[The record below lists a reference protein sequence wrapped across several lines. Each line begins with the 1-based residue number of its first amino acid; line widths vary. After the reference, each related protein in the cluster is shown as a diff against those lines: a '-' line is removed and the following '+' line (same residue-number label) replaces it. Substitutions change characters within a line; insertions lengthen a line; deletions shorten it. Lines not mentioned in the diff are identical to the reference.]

1 MIAKGIIQQPPRE
14 AAPRTAEVTA
24 DLVFSLGR
32 PESGHATARTCGH
45 DRPTAATRYAEV
57 RSTIKPGRATPKW
70 LVRSLPAGLW
80 SGRSR
85 RYAPAKLRTSVKA
98 LAPKVPYA
106 PSGTSPGRSGPFG
119 AVRLTWDAAE
129 WSLQGNAVLR
139 SGIADRRHPCGGA
152 SSVGRALLVPAAG
165 RGSAQAAVLTRSPYL
180 R

>member
-1 MIAKGIIQQPPRE
+1 MFE
-14 AAPRTAEVTA
+14 L
-24 DLVFSLGR
+24 D
-32 PESGHATARTCGH
+32 
-45 DRPTAATRYAEV
+45 
-57 RSTIKPGRATPKW
+57 
-70 LVRSLPAGLW
+70 
-80 SGRSR
+80 
-85 RYAPAKLRTSVKA
+85 LRTKLDSSFTSLDA
-98 LAPKVPYA
+98 QASYA

-152 SSVGRALLVPAAG
+152 SSVGRALLVPAAK